1 MCQYCKAC
9 GVTKGGN
16 IVDHVLPV
24 ELFPNQMK
32 DIDNL
37 VTCCSNCHYCKTRFE
52 EKYYGTGLHAKAA
65 GNPTLTD
72 LKLIAELTDR
82 IKTQK

>member
-1 MCQYCKAC
+1 MCQYCKVR
-9 GVTKGGN
+9 GVIKEGN

-37 VTCCSNCHYCKTRFE
+37 VTCCSSCHYWKTRFE
-52 EKYYGTGLHAKAA
+52 EQYYGTGLHAKATS
-65 GNPTLTD
+65 NPALTD
-72 LKLIAELTDR
+72 LKLIAELSDR